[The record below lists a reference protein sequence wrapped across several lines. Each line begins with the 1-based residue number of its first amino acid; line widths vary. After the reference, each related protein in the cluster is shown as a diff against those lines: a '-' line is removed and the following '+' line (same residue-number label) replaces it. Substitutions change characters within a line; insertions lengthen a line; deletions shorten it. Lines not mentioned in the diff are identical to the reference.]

1 MSARTQIAPEI
12 EEAEDTEQE
21 EKLEPLYR
29 ILVHNDDVTPYDF
42 VISVLMRF
50 FQLNSAD
57 AERVTWTAHNSG
69 IALVSV
75 LPLKEAQRRV
85 GRAHFAATLEGYPL
99 TFTIEPES

>member
-1 MSARTQIAPEI
+1 MSALTRVAPEI
-12 EEAEDTEQE
+12 EEAEDTKQE
-21 EKLEPLYR
+21 ESLEPLFR
-29 ILVHNDDVTPYDF
+29 ILVHNDDVTPFDF

-50 FQLNSAD
+50 FQLDSGD

-69 IALVSV
+69 MALVAV

-99 TFTIEPES
+99 TFTIEPA